1 MVRNDPVCPEMSRTS
16 PSQFWALCLDFYALH
31 FVMFQSILS
40 VLKEFVLL
48 ITYPKW
54 LRLTGNEYVIDL
66 RINARRTVPVSNI
79 YLET

>member
-1 MVRNDPVCPEMSRTS
+1 
-16 PSQFWALCLDFYALH
+16 
-31 FVMFQSILS
+31 MFQSILS

-66 RINARRTVPVSNI
+66 RINARRTIPVSKF

>member
-1 MVRNDPVCPEMSRTS
+1 MPRNEYDEPESVLGIVLGLLR
-16 PSQFWALCLDFYALH
+16 FAFCDRFR
-31 FVMFQSILS
+31 VILS
-40 VLKEFVLL
+40 VLKQFVLL

-66 RINARRTVPVSNI
+66 GLNARRTVPVSNI

>member
-1 MVRNDPVCPEMSRTS
+1 MSEPEAVLGIAFGLL
-16 PSQFWALCLDFYALH
+16 QALH

-66 RINARRTVPVSNI
+66 RINARRTIPVSKF